1 MVRRHAATPEAFRNL
16 DAFAAFS
23 GNRPFDQDLADR
35 RTPDMKIA
43 PLAALAL
50 ALTASGCMTLEER
63 RALDMEQCRGY
74 GFRQGTDAFAQCM
87 QTIDVERAAARR
99 TYVYQ
104 DFGGFYGGYG
114 FGYGY
119 RRW

>member
-1 MVRRHAATPEAFRNL
+1 
-16 DAFAAFS
+16 
-23 GNRPFDQDLADR
+23 
-35 RTPDMKIA
+35 MKIA

-119 RRW
+119 RRWCRPSRPRRMAARNRAGPAALPASGAGNREAGRAPAG

>member
-1 MVRRHAATPEAFRNL
+1 M
-16 DAFAAFS
+16 
-23 GNRPFDQDLADR
+23 
-35 RTPDMKIA
+35 PDMKIA

-87 QTIDVERAAARR
+87 QNIDLDRADARR
-99 TYVYQ
+99 AFAYR
-104 DFGGFYGGYG
+104 DFSGPYGGYG

>member
-1 MVRRHAATPEAFRNL
+1 
-16 DAFAAFS
+16 
-23 GNRPFDQDLADR
+23 
-35 RTPDMKIA
+35 MKIA

-104 DFGGFYGGYG
+104 DFGGFYGGYSSGDTNGYCEGG
-114 FGYGY
+114 FGGKPPFY
-119 RRW
+119 RRPSFDGGEKREELRPSSADRI